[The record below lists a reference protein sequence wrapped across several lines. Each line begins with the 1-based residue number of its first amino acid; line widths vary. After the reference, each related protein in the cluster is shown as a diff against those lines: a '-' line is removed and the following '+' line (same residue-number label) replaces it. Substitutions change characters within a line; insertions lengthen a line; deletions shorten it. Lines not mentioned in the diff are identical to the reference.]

1 MRGGNVIFPAT
12 FSNSDVAASPQS
24 YLPYNKFENDPGYS
38 AIASRNTGPFL
49 TGVGGGRSKK
59 QRMRKARGGAGNDLS
74 LGISNGVNSVS
85 NNIGIIPPP
94 AINELSGIAGIMSGF
109 SNTGSAYSS
118 TPMKIAPLA

>member
-1 MRGGNVIFPAT
+1 
-12 FSNSDVAASPQS
+12 
-24 YLPYNKFENDPGYS
+24 
-38 AIASRNTGPFL
+38 
-49 TGVGGGRSKK
+49 
-59 QRMRKARGGAGNDLS
+59 MRKARGGAGNDLS